1 MSYDRRMIRRAL
13 TLLAF
18 TLMIVGAPSAEA
30 QLPDKVPRIGY
41 FVISPLADPPSAE
54 RAAFLDGLR
63 ELGYVAGRNI
73 AIEYRSAAW
82 NRELLPDLATELVN
96 LKVDVIVAVPGA
108 VDAARAATKTIP
120 IIVPSLTDPVEE
132 GLVKSLA
139 RPGGNITGPGW
150 SAEGLTG
157 KRLELLKE
165 AIPRLSRVAILWNP
179 TNEGAKRQWQ
189 EAQSAARKLR
199 MTLQSLEVRDPND
212 VPKAFAVMTQKHPD
226 ALITVASALTTAYRP
241 IIIEFAT
248 KQRIPTMFA
257 LKADVEAGGLIS
269 YAPSL
274 TDTFRRAARYVDRV
288 LKGANPGDLPI
299 EESTRFELVINLKM
313 AKALGLTIPKTL
325 LLQADQVIE

>member
-1 MSYDRRMIRRAL
+1 MILRPLALIAL
-13 TLLAF
+13 TLV
-18 TLMIVGAPSAEA
+18 IVGAPGAEA
-30 QLPDKVPRIGY
+30 QRPDKVPRIGY
-41 FVISPLADPPSAE
+41 LVISPLADPPSAE

-63 ELGYVAGRNI
+63 ELGYIVGRNI
-73 AIEYRSAAW
+73 SIEYRSAAW
-82 NRELLPDLATELVN
+82 NRELLPDLAAELVA
-96 LKVDVIVAVPGA
+96 LKVDAIVAIPGA
-108 VDAARAATKTIP
+108 VEAARAATKTIP

-132 GLVKSLA
+132 GLVTSLA

-165 AIPRLSRVAILWNP
+165 AIPKLSRVAILWTP

-199 MTLQSLEVRDPND
+199 VAVQSLEVRDPND
-212 VPKAFAVMTQKHPD
+212 VPKAFAVMAQKRPD
-226 ALITVASALTTAYRP
+226 ALLTVASALTTAYRP

-257 LKADVEAGGLIS
+257 VRADVEAGGLIS

-274 TDTFRRAARYVDRV
+274 TDAFRRAARYVDKV
-288 LKGANPGDLPI
+288 LRGANPGDLPI
-299 EESTRFELVINLKM
+299 EEPTRFEFVINLKT

-325 LLQADQVIE
+325 LLQADQVIQ

>member
-1 MSYDRRMIRRAL
+1 MILRPLALIAL
-13 TLLAF
+13 TLV
-18 TLMIVGAPSAEA
+18 IVGAPGAEA
-30 QLPDKVPRIGY
+30 QRPDKVPRIGY
-41 FVISPLADPPSAE
+41 LVISPLVDPPSAE
-54 RAAFLDGLR
+54 RAAFLNGLR
-63 ELGYVAGRNI
+63 ELGYIVGRNI
-73 AIEYRSAAW
+73 SIEYRSAAW
-82 NRELLPDLATELVN
+82 NRELLPDLAAELVA
-96 LKVDVIVAVPGA
+96 LKVDALVAIPGA
-108 VDAARAATKTIP
+108 VEAARGATKTIP

-132 GLVKSLA
+132 GLVTSLA

-150 SAEGLTG
+150 SVEGLTG

-165 AIPRLSRVAILWNP
+165 AVPKLSRVAILWNP
-179 TNEGAKRQWQ
+179 TNEGSKRQWQ

-199 MTLQSLEVRDPND
+199 VAVQSLEVRDPND
-212 VPKAFAVMTQKHPD
+212 VPTAFAVMAQKRPD
-226 ALITVASALTTAYRP
+226 ALLTVASALTTAYRP

-299 EESTRFELVINLKM
+299 EEPTRFELVINLKT
-313 AKALGLTIPKTL
+313 AKALGLTIPQTL

>member
-1 MSYDRRMIRRAL
+1 MHRMISR
-13 TLLAF
+13 TLKPLLFVLA
-18 TLMIVGAPSAEA
+18 IVGVLSGVEA
-30 QLPDKVPRIGY
+30 QRPDRVPRIGY
-41 FVISPLADPPSAE
+41 LVVSPLADPPSAE

-63 ELGYVAGRNI
+63 ELGYVVGQNVV
-73 AIEYRSAAW
+73 IEYRSAAW
-82 NRELLPDLATELVN
+82 NRELLPDLAAELVN

-108 VDAARAATKTIP
+108 IDAARDATKTIP
-120 IIVPSLTDPVEE
+120 IIVPSLTDPVDE
-132 GLVKSLA
+132 GYVKSLA

-165 AIPRLSRVAILWNP
+165 AIPKLSRVAVLWNP
-179 TNEGAKRQWQ
+179 LNEGAKRQWQ
-189 EAQSAARKLR
+189 EAQAAARKLHLA
-199 MTLQSLEVRDPND
+199 LQSLEVKDPSD
-212 VPKAFAVMTQKHPD
+212 VPKAFATMAQKRPD

-269 YAPSL
+269 YAGSL

-299 EESTRFELVINLKM
+299 EDPTRFELAINLKT
-313 AKALGLTIPKTL
+313 AKTLGLKIPQTL
-325 LLQADQVIE
+325 LLQADQVVQ